1 MSTTARQNNLILN
14 EDWKRIY
21 QTFKNAD
28 FKSYDFENIR
38 RVMIAYLRENYPEDF
53 NDYIESSEY
62 LALIDTIAFLGQS
75 LSFRIDLAS
84 RENFLELAER
94 KESVL
99 RLAKMLSYNA
109 KRNVPAQGLLKF
121 TSVTTSEQVFDGNG
135 KNLAQ
140 QTIRWNDPSNTNWA
154 EQFIAVLNSAMADSQ
169 EFGKPS
175 NSNTI
180 NGIPAEQYR
189 LRTTSLDVPLFTF
202 GKSVAGRSMSFE
214 IISTSFKD
222 QEVFYEEPPV
232 PGNQLGFVY
241 RQDGKGPGSENTGFY
256 LMFKQGS
263 LELADFS
270 FNTPVA
276 NDRLSVD
283 SDNINNN
290 DVWLYQLD
298 SNGAQVAEWSQV
310 PNLVGN
316 NISYNSLF
324 RGIRNIYA
332 VETKENDKIDL
343 VFSDGVYGNLPQGPF
358 RIFYRV
364 SNGLQYTISPR
375 EMRGINVS
383 LKYLSK
389 TGVEETLTISMALE
403 YTVTTAAQTESIASI
418 KQNAPATYYTQNR
431 MITGE
436 DYNLAPLS
444 SSQNILKVK
453 SVNRT
458 SSGVS
463 RNFDLVDA
471 TGKYSSVNVF
481 GDDGYIYKQDA
492 QKTLSFKFNNRVEI
506 INFIKN
512 QLEPQFTSRD
522 IYNFYLTK
530 YDKILF
536 PEETTAWVQVTD
548 QSNSSTGYFRSTV
561 DQSLLKVGTYTT
573 NVLKYATVGSSIK
586 FTAPVGY
593 KFLTT
598 ENNRLVDASTSSPY
612 LADFIWATVQ
622 SVSGDGTN
630 AGRGVLTTGLGPI
643 VLSSPVP
650 SSAIASRIVPKFVNN
665 LPDDL
670 ESEIVNQV
678 VALQTFGLRYDITE
692 AKWKLIQQQN
702 INLIDEF
709 ALGKSGDITN
719 ENLDSSW
726 IVSFERKP
734 DSYTVSIRT
743 VDYVFGSVK
752 QNRFYLDS
760 NDNAYNN
767 LTGQV
772 EKDNVKVLSINT
784 NKANNGS
791 IDKDYVFDIYDTIK
805 YSDGYEDTKEVK
817 ITFSDRDANDI
828 ADNPDSFINI
838 VGDDVD
844 LNYLFFE
851 ETTDSYG
858 TTIYNLIDNSNS
870 TIILRDRE
878 SQVNIND
885 FDDGQLIYFYDDSE
899 QRVKQVNKTTN
910 TLDLKSNY
918 KAVLG
923 RDNIKFQYKHSASE
937 DRRIDPSS
945 TNIMDLFLLTRSYD
959 TTYRNYLAGTTTKPE
974 PPSEESLR
982 AEFGTQLSNI
992 KAISD
997 EIIFHPVKYKELFGN
1012 TSESAMRATFKVVKN
1027 INKSLNDNDL
1037 KVRIVNAINSF
1048 FAVENWDFGDRF
1060 YLGELTTYI
1069 LNITAPDVS
1078 NIVITPVDPDK
1089 AFGSLF
1095 EIQSSENEIFV
1106 SSATVDNIEI
1116 VTSISESDIKTN
1128 FGNSTSGGNY

>member
-14 EDWKRIY
+14 EDWKRVY

-38 RVMIAYLRENYPEDF
+38 RVMISYLRENYPEDF

-109 KRNVPAQGLLKF
+109 KRNVPGQGLLKF
-121 TSVTTSEQVFDGNG
+121 NSINTTEQIVDGNG
-135 KNLAQ
+135 KNLAN
-140 QTIRWNDPSNTNWA
+140 QTIRWNDPTNTNWA
-154 EQFIAVLNSAMADSQ
+154 EQFITVMNSAMADNQ
-169 EFGKPS
+169 EFGKPAD
-175 NSNTI
+175 SNTI
-180 NGIPAEQYR
+180 DGVPSEQYR
-189 LRTTSLDVPLFTF
+189 LRTTSFDVPLFNF
-202 GKSVAGRSMSFE
+202 GKSVAGRTMSFE
-214 IISTSFKD
+214 IVSTSFKE
-222 QEVFYEEPPV
+222 QETYYEEPPV
-232 PGNQLGFVY
+232 PGNQMGFIY

-256 LMFKQGS
+256 MMFKQGS
-263 LELADFS
+263 LELADFT
-270 FNTPVA
+270 FDVPVA
-276 NDRLSVD
+276 NDKLSVD

-298 SNGAQVAEWSQV
+298 SNGAQIAEWSQV
-310 PNLVGN
+310 SNLVGN

-343 VFSDGVYGNLPQGPF
+343 VFSDGVYGNLPLGPF
-358 RIFYRV
+358 RVYYRV
-364 SNGLQYTISPR
+364 SNGLQYAISPR

-383 LKYLSK
+383 VKYLSK
-389 TGVEETLTISMALE
+389 NGTEQTLTIGLGLE
-403 YTVTTAAQTESIASI
+403 YTVTTAARTESIASI

-453 SVNRT
+453 TVNRT

-481 GDDGYIYKQDA
+481 GDDGYVYKQDSE
-492 QKTLSFKFNNRVEI
+492 QTLSFKFNNRVEI
-506 INFIKN
+506 VNFIKN
-512 QLEPQFTSRD
+512 QLEPKFTSKD

-536 PEETTAWVQVTD
+536 PEDTSVWVQVSD
-548 QSNSSTGYFRSTV
+548 EVNSSTGYFKSTV

-573 NVLKYATVGSSIK
+573 NVLKYATPGTAIK
-586 FTAPVGY
+586 FTAPAGF

-598 ENNRLVDASTSSPY
+598 EYNKLVDDTTDSDY
-612 LADFIWATVQ
+612 LSDFVWATVKN
-622 SVSGDGTN
+622 VSGDGTN

-643 VLSSPVP
+643 VLSSPIP
-650 SSAIASRIVPKFVNN
+650 SDAIASRIVPKFINN

-670 ESEIVNQV
+670 ESEIINQV
-678 VALQTFGLRYDITE
+678 VGLQTFGLRYDIAE

-702 INLIDEF
+702 LNLIDEF
-709 ALGKSGDITN
+709 SLGKSGDTTN
-719 ENLDSSW
+719 ENIDASW
-726 IVSFERKP
+726 IVAFERKP
-734 DSYTVSIRT
+734 DSYTVKIRT
-743 VDYVFGSVK
+743 VDYIFGSVQ
-752 QNRFYLDS
+752 QNRFYLDP
-760 NDNAYNN
+760 NDTGFNN
-767 LTGQV
+767 LTRRT
-772 EKDNVKVLSINT
+772 EKDNVKVLSINK
-784 NKANNGS
+784 NKDNLGA

-817 ITFSDRDANDI
+817 VTFADLDNNNV

-838 VGDDVD
+838 VGEDTD
-844 LNYLFFE
+844 LKYLFFE
-851 ETTDSYG
+851 ETTDTYG
-858 TTIYNLIDNSNS
+858 TTIYNLIDNSS
-870 TIILRDRE
+870 SLIILRAKE
-878 SQVNIND
+878 SQVNVND
-885 FDDGQLIYFYDDSE
+885 FDDGQLIYFYDSNE
-899 QRVKQVNKTTN
+899 KTIKQVNKTTN
-910 TLDLKSNY
+910 TLDLKTSY
-918 KAVLG
+918 KAVVG

-945 TNIMDLFLLTRSYD
+945 TNIMDLYLLTRSYD
-959 TTYRNYLAGTTTKPE
+959 TVYRNYLAGTTIKPE
-974 PPSEESLR
+974 APTEESLR
-982 AEFGTQLSNI
+982 SQFGTQLSNI

-997 EIIFHPVKYKELFGN
+997 EIIFHPVNYKELFGS
-1012 TSESAMRATFKVVKN
+1012 TAEPSLRASFKVVKN
-1027 INKSLNDNDL
+1027 NNKSLNDNDL

-1060 YLGELTTYI
+1060 YLGELTTYV
-1069 LNITAPDVS
+1069 LNVTAPDVS
-1078 NIVITPVDPDK
+1078 NLVITPVEPEK
-1089 AFGSLF
+1089 TFGTLF
-1095 EIQSSENEIFV
+1095 EIQSAEDEIFV
-1106 SSATVDNIEI
+1106 SSATVDDIQI
-1116 VTSISESDIKTN
+1116 VTSITEADIKTN
-1128 FGNSTSGGNY
+1128 FGSTSGGSY

>member
-1 MSTTARQNNLILN
+1 MSSTSRQNNLILN

-121 TSVTTSEQVFDGNG
+121 TSVSTSEQIFDGNG
-135 KNLAQ
+135 KNLSQ
-140 QTIRWNDPSNTNWA
+140 QNIRWNDPTNTNWA
-154 EQFIAVLNSAMADSQ
+154 EQFIAVMNAAMADSQ

-180 NGIPAEQYR
+180 NGIPSEQYR
-189 LRTTSLDVPLFTF
+189 LRSTSLDVPLFTF

-214 IISTSFKD
+214 VVSTTFKD
-222 QEVFYEEPPV
+222 KEAYYEEPPV
-232 PGNQLGFVY
+232 PGNQLGFIY

-263 LELADFS
+263 LELADFT
-270 FNTPVA
+270 FDTPVS

-298 SNGAQVAEWSQV
+298 SNGGQIAEWSQV

-332 VETKENDKIDL
+332 VETKANDKIDL
-343 VFSDGVYGNLPQGPF
+343 VFSDGVYGNLPLGPF
-358 RIFYRV
+358 RIYYRV

-389 TGVEETLTISMALE
+389 SGIEETLTIGMALE
-403 YTVTTAAQTESIASI
+403 YTVTSASQTESIASI

-436 DYNLAPLS
+436 DYNLAPLT

-453 SVNRT
+453 SINRT

-492 QKTLSFKFNNRVEI
+492 EKALSFKFNNRVEV

-512 QLEPQFTSRD
+512 QLEPVFTNRD

-530 YDKILF
+530 YDKVLF
-536 PEETTAWVQVTD
+536 PEETSVWVQVTD
-548 QSNSSTGYFRSTV
+548 ETNSSTGYFKSTV

-573 NVLKYATVGSSIK
+573 NVLKYATAGASIK
-586 FTAPVGY
+586 FTAPAGF

-598 ENNRLVDASTSSPY
+598 EYNRLVSEDTVSPY
-612 LADFIWATVQ
+612 LSDFVWASVTTVA
-622 SVSGDGTN
+622 GDGTN
-630 AGRGVLTTGLGPI
+630 AGRGVLTTGIGPI
-643 VLSSPVP
+643 VLSSPIP
-650 SSAIASRIVPKFVNN
+650 TDAIASRIVPKFVNN
-665 LPDDL
+665 LPDEL

-678 VALQTFGLRYDITE
+678 VGLQTFGLRYDIVDS
-692 AKWKLIQQQN
+692 KWKLIQQQN
-702 INLIDEF
+702 LNLIDEF
-709 ALGKSGDITN
+709 SLGKTGDITN
-719 ENLDSSW
+719 ENLDASW
-726 IVSFERKP
+726 VVSFERKP
-734 DSYTVSIRT
+734 DSYSVKVRT
-743 VDYVFGSVK
+743 VDYIFGSVK
-752 QNRFYLDS
+752 QNRFYLDP

-784 NKANNGS
+784 NKENTGS
-791 IDKDYVFDIYDTIK
+791 VDKDYVFDVYDTIK

-817 ITFSDRDANDI
+817 VTFSDQDANDV

-838 VGDDVD
+838 VGDDTD

-851 ETTDSYG
+851 ETTDTYG
-858 TTIYNLIDNSNS
+858 TTIYNLIDNSSS
-870 TIILRDRE
+870 TVILRNRE
-878 SQVNIND
+878 SQVNVND
-885 FDDGQLIYFYDDSE
+885 FDDGQLIYFYDNNE
-899 QRVKQVNKTTN
+899 KRVKQVNKTTN
-910 TLDLKSNY
+910 TLDLKTNY
-918 KAVLG
+918 KAVIG
-923 RDNIKFQYKHSASE
+923 RNNIKFQYKHSASE

-945 TNIMDLFLLTRSYD
+945 TNIMDLYLLTRSYD
-959 TTYRNYLAGTTTKPE
+959 TTYRNFLAGIATKPDA
-974 PPSEESLR
+974 PSEESLR
-982 AEFGTQLSNI
+982 SEFGTTLSNI

-997 EIIFHPVKYKELFGN
+997 EIIFHPVKYKELFGSSAA
-1012 TSESAMRATFKVVKN
+1012 TSLQATFKVVKN

-1037 KVRIVNAINSF
+1037 KVKIVNAINSF

-1060 YLGELTTYI
+1060 YLGELTTYV
-1069 LNITAPDVS
+1069 LNVTSPDVS
-1078 NIVITPVDPDK
+1078 NIVITPVESNK
-1089 AFGSLF
+1089 TFGTLF
-1095 EIQSSENEIFV
+1095 EIQSAENEIFV

-1116 VTSISESDIKTN
+1116 VTSITEADIKTN
-1128 FGNSTSGGNY
+1128 FGSTSGGTN

>member
-109 KRNVPAQGLLKF
+109 KRNIPAQGLLKF
-121 TSVTTSEQVFDGNG
+121 TSVSTSEQVFDGNG
-135 KNLAQ
+135 KNLAN
-140 QTIRWNDPSNTNWA
+140 QTIRWNDPTNTNWA
-154 EQFIAVLNSAMADSQ
+154 EQFIAVLNASMADNQ

-175 NSNTI
+175 NSDTI
-180 NGIPAEQYR
+180 DGIPAEQYR
-189 LRTTSLDVPLFTF
+189 LRTTSLDVPLYNF
-202 GKSVAGRSMSFE
+202 GKSVAGRQMSFE

-222 QEVFYEEPPV
+222 ADTFYEEPPV

-256 LMFKQGS
+256 LMFKQGA
-263 LELADFS
+263 LELADFT
-270 FNTPVA
+270 FDVPVS

-298 SNGAQVAEWSQV
+298 SNGAQIAEWSQV

-343 VFSDGVYGNLPQGPF
+343 VFSDGVYGNLPLGPF
-358 RIFYRV
+358 RIYYRV
-364 SNGLQYTISPR
+364 SNGLQYTVSPR

-383 LKYLSK
+383 IKYLSK
-389 TGVEETLTISMALE
+389 TGIEQTLTIGLALE
-403 YTVTTAAQTESIASI
+403 YTVTTASATESVASI

-481 GDDGYIYKQDA
+481 GDDGYIYKQDSE
-492 QKTLSFKFNNRVEI
+492 QSLSFKFNNRVEI

-512 QLEPQFTSRD
+512 QLEPKFTSRD

-536 PEETTAWVQVTD
+536 PEQTSVWVQVTD
-548 QSNSSTGYFRSTV
+548 DTNSSTGYFKSTV
-561 DQSLLKVGTYTT
+561 DETLLKVGTYTT
-573 NVLKYATVGSSIK
+573 NVLKYATPGSAIK
-586 FTAPVGY
+586 FNAPAGF

-598 ENNRLVDASTSSPY
+598 ESNRLVPDTTVSPY
-612 LADFIWATVQ
+612 VADFVWASVQ

-630 AGRGVLTTGLGPI
+630 AGRGALTTGFGPI
-643 VLSSPVP
+643 VLSSAIP
-650 SSAIASRIVPKFVNN
+650 SDAIATRIVPKFVNN
-665 LPDDL
+665 LPDEL
-670 ESEIVNQV
+670 ESEIVTQIDG
-678 VALQTFGLRYDITE
+678 LQTFGLRYDITDS
-692 AKWKLIQQQN
+692 KWKLIQQQN

-709 ALGKSGDITN
+709 SLGKTGDTTN

-734 DSYTVSIRT
+734 DSYNVKIRT
-743 VDYVFGSVK
+743 VDYIFGSVQ
-752 QNRFYLDS
+752 QNRFYLDP
-760 NDNAYNN
+760 NDNAFNN
-767 LTGQV
+767 LTRQV
-772 EKDNVKVLSINT
+772 EKDNVKILSINT
-784 NKANNGS
+784 NKDNTGS
-791 IDKDYVFDIYDTIK
+791 IDKDYIFDIYDTIK
-805 YSDGYEDTKEVK
+805 YSDGYEDAKEIKV
-817 ITFSDRDANDI
+817 TFSDGDADNV
-828 ADNPDSFINI
+828 ADNPDSFINV
-838 VGDDVD
+838 VGDDTD

-851 ETTDSYG
+851 EFVDNYG
-858 TTIYNLIDNSNS
+858 TTSYTLIDNSAS
-870 TIILRDRE
+870 TILLRSRE
-878 SQVNIND
+878 STVNVND
-885 FDDGQLIYFYDDSE
+885 FDDGQLIYFYDE
-899 QRVKQVNKTTN
+899 NERRIKQVNKTTN
-910 TLDLKSNY
+910 TLDLKTNY

-945 TNIMDLFLLTRSYD
+945 TNIMDLYLLTRSYD
-959 TTYRNYLAGTTTKPE
+959 TSYRNYLKGSEAKPE
-974 PPSEESLR
+974 EPSEESLR
-982 AEFGTQLSNI
+982 SEFGTQLSTI

-997 EIIFHPVKYKELFGN
+997 EIIFHPVKYKELFG
-1012 TSESAMRATFKVVKN
+1012 SSAQSSLQATFKVVKN
-1027 INKSLNDNDL
+1027 INKSINDNDL

-1069 LNITAPDVS
+1069 LNVTSPDVS
-1078 NIVITPVDPDK
+1078 NLVITPVEANK
-1089 AFGSLF
+1089 VFGTLF
-1095 EIQSSENEIFV
+1095 EIQSAENEIFV

-1116 VTSISESDIKTN
+1116 VTSITESDIKSN
-1128 FGNSTSGGNY
+1128 FGSTSGGTN